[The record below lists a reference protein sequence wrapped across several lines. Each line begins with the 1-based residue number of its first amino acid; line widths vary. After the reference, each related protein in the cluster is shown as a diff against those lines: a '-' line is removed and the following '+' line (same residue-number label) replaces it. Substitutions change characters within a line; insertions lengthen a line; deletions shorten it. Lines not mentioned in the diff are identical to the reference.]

1 MPLGV
6 EVFLAAFSATLAVA
20 LVAER
25 RRARGV
31 GVRIDEIRSAREP
44 LRTAALLAAPPAPA
58 GAEDAEAR
66 RPRSGGFRAA
76 AALLLGGVQRALH
89 RRGRTR
95 RVESRLRQAG
105 LRLRAAEFLALRVLA
120 GLGLGLAGALAS
132 GSPWLFGALGAA
144 GFFLPD
150 FYVERRV
157 LERRREFVE
166 QIPDALGA
174 IGNSLR
180 SGFSFLQAVEVA
192 AQELPEPAAGEF
204 LQVIRE
210 TQVDI
215 PVEDALA
222 NLYERLPLPEV
233 QLVVTAVVIQRQ
245 AGGNLAGL
253 LEQVGDTVRMRLHV
267 ERELRALTAQGRL
280 SGWIVG
286 LLPLGIGGIISLLNR
301 GYLSPLFSDVLGQ
314 VLLAVV
320 AVMQVIGM
328 LVIRRLVRLEV

>member
-1 MPLGV
+1 MPLAV
-6 EVFLAAFSATLAVA
+6 EVFLVAFAGTLALA
-20 LVAER
+20 LAAES
-25 RRARGV
+25 RRARSV

-44 LRTAALLAAPPAPA
+44 LRTAALLAPPPGGEAERAP
-58 GAEDAEAR
+58 
-66 RPRSGGFRAA
+66 RAA
-76 AALLLGGVQRALH
+76 GFKAAATLLLGGLQKVLV

-105 LRLRAAEFLALRVLA
+105 IRLRAAEFLALRVLG
-120 GLGLGLAGALAS
+120 GLVLGLAAALVS
-132 GSPWLFGALGAA
+132 GGWWLFLAAGAA
-144 GFFLPD
+144 GFLLPD
-150 FYVERRV
+150 LYVERR
-157 LERRREFVE
+157 LLQRRRDFVE

-192 AQELPEPAAGEF
+192 AQELPDPAAGEL
-204 LQVIRE
+204 LQVVRE

-222 NLYERLPLPEV
+222 NLYERMPLPEV
-233 QLVVTAVVIQRQ
+233 QLVVTAVIIQRQ
-245 AGGNLAGL
+245 VGGNLAGL

-286 LLPLGIGGIISLLNR
+286 LLPVGLGGIISLFNG

-314 VLLAVV
+314 VLLAAV

-328 LVIRRLVRLEV
+328 VVIRRLVRLEV

>member
-6 EVFLAAFSATLAVA
+6 EVFLVAFAVTLAAA
-20 LVAER
+20 LLSESR
-25 RRARGV
+25 RSRSV

-44 LRTAALLAAPPAPA
+44 LRTAALLAACPPGEGAAEGAPRA
-58 GAEDAEAR
+58 A
-66 RPRSGGFRAA
+66 GFRAA
-76 AALLLGGVQRALH
+76 AALLLGGLQKALI

-105 LRLRAAEFLALRVLA
+105 IRLRAAEFLALRLLGGLLA
-120 GLGLGLAGALAS
+120 GLAAALFAGGFWPFLAA
-132 GSPWLFGALGAA
+132 GAA

-150 FYVERRV
+150 FYVERR
-157 LERRREFVE
+157 LLRRRRDFVE

-192 AQELPEPAAGEF
+192 AQELPDPAAGEF
-204 LQVIRE
+204 LQVVRE

-222 NLYERLPLPEV
+222 NLYERMPLPEV
-233 QLVVTAVVIQRQ
+233 QLVVTAVIIQRQ
-245 AGGNLAGL
+245 VGGNLAGL

-286 LLPLGIGGIISLLNR
+286 LLPVGLGGIISLFNR

-314 VLLAVV
+314 VLLAAV